1 MTEKQKTMDAIQS
14 AGQSG
19 TAETSILPSLAC
31 SPTCFCPIF
40 APARVVEFARAAARS
55 KLRSNSPELPYIVMR
70 PATWR
75 RGISTSIMRW
85 RRREPNIWRL
95 PSGFPLRAVVRA
107 ALVPERHGQD
117 RLHGGDFH
125 AFSAQVE
132 LRHPFF
138 LSTQRER
145 EALFG
150 TVGRPPAAR
159 WSDDELRIGA

>member
-1 MTEKQKTMDAIQS
+1 VAT
-14 AGQSG
+14 
-19 TAETSILPSLAC
+19 
-31 SPTCFCPIF
+31 
-40 APARVVEFARAAARS
+40 ARAEHLAFYRRVFHFEPWCEPRS
-55 KLRSNSPELPYIVMR
+55 Y
-70 PATWR
+70 
-75 RGISTSIMRW
+75 
-85 RRREPNIWRL
+85 PNVTAKIACM
-95 PSGFPLRAVVRA
+95 GV
-107 ALVPERHGQD
+107 
-117 RLHGGDFH
+117 DFH